1 MKEQSVERKFVG
13 YVSQNILGM
22 IGISAYILADTF
34 FISKAEGAAGITAL
48 NLVLPIYGLIFGIGA
63 MLGVGS
69 AIRFNILRARKDESA
84 DEYFSNALIYAVI
97 FGLIFIVGGIFIP
110 DRIMEWMGG
119 DAQIVAVGTPY
130 TRIFLLFAPFFMGNH
145 ICNAFVRNDK
155 NPNLAMKATLFSS
168 LFNIVMDYV
177 LMFPLGLG
185 MAGAAWATACSP
197 IVGILICCRH
207 FFSKRCTIK
216 LVWKLP
222 SVKHLIT
229 ACKLGTSAFIGEIS
243 SGVTTAIF
251 NFLILEL
258 AGNDG
263 VAAYGVVANTS
274 IVAISIFNG
283 VSQWAQP
290 LFSQFYGRGDDRAVR
305 KILKMAVGTAI
316 VLALAVV
323 ISAGVLAEPLVRIFN
338 SENNVQ
344 MAAYGVE
351 GVRIYF
357 VGFLFAGFNIVGA
370 GYLGATENSGW
381 AFVTSIMRGIVA
393 ISVCAFV
400 LARIFGMTGI
410 WMAFPAAELLTAF
423 CMVIAIRENGKKGV
437 SLHK

>member
-34 FISKAEGAAGITAL
+34 FISKAEVAAGITAL

-283 VSQWAQP
+283 VSQGAQP

-437 SLHK
+437 LLHK

>member
-1 MKEQSVERKFVG
+1 MKKQSVERKFVG

-34 FISKAEGAAGITAL
+34 FISKAEGTAGITAL

-69 AIRFNILRARKDESA
+69 AIRFNILRARNDKSA
-84 DEYFSNALIYAVI
+84 DEYFSNALLYAVI
-97 FGLIFIVGGIFIP
+97 FGLVFMAAGAAVP

-155 NPNLAMKATLFSS
+155 NPNLAMRATLFSS

-207 FFSKRCTIK
+207 FFSEKCTIK

-222 SVKHLIT
+222 SVKQLIT

-283 VSQWAQP
+283 VSQGAQP

-305 KILKMAVGTAI
+305 KILKMALGTAI
-316 VLALAVV
+316 VLALTVV
-323 ISAGVLAEPLVRIFN
+323 ISAGMLAEPLVRIFN

-381 AFVTSIMRGIVA
+381 AFLTSIMRGIVA

-410 WMAFPAAELLTAF
+410 WMAFPAAELLTTF
-423 CMVIAIRENGKKGV
+423 CTSTAIKKG
-437 SLHK
+437 